1 MTYTRTH
8 TQPNALDALGL
19 VETDIYPL
27 TPLTRLD
34 RRLVVILSMLALI
47 VAGLFVV
54 QPRVHSD
61 PADPRIAGIQTT
73 FGYLLTF
80 PTRNGTPDAVWFGNG
95 SHAST
100 NLGGVE
106 FSAR

>member
-34 RRLVVILSMLALI
+34 RRLVVILSTLALI

-54 QPRVHSD
+54 QPSFHAD
-61 PADPRIAGIQTT
+61 PADHRIAGVQTT

-80 PTRNGTPDAVWFGNG
+80 PDGYAPHVEWYGNGT
-95 SHAST
+95 HART
-100 NLGGVE
+100 QLGRVVLR
-106 FSAR
+106 AR